1 MVVFH
6 GYTGPVPGSAAPAC
20 ASPSDGK
27 RVEPRMPIAS
37 PGPSKWNLPL
47 AAVLPPTPGEA
58 SKIIEAFGEDVKN
71 PKGDQGGSL
80 LAQVI

>member
-1 MVVFH
+1 MALT
-6 GYTGPVPGSAAPAC
+6 GGPVPDGAAPAC

-27 RVEPRMPIAS
+27 RAEPRMLIAS

-58 SKIIEAFGEDVKN
+58 SKIIEALGKILKI
-71 PKGDQGGSL
+71 PRWR
-80 LAQVI
+80 